1 MFRGG
6 AGSPVLSP
14 WLPMGVFYYESP
26 SFRFEYRSQVQAP
39 MVVCDVSGEPFKNKA
54 SILRS
59 VYKETLEDIDSYK
72 RWAESV
78 ADQRG
83 ALIYTKKGEAFGIDT
98 HHVPVRS
105 VPV

>member
-1 MFRGG
+1 
-6 AGSPVLSP
+6 
-14 WLPMGVFYYESP
+14 MGVFYYESP

-39 MVVCDVSGEPFKNKA
+39 MVVCDISGEPFQTKS
-54 SILRS
+54 SILKS

-83 ALIYTKKGEAFGIDT
+83 ALIYTRKGEAFGIDT